1 MVRNII
7 KSKKSGH
14 EFSLKQKT
22 EYKQTLTEQSIRHK
36 AININ
41 LQLRY
46 NIGQKSLTFT
56 PQSSDFDI

>member
-14 EFSLKQKT
+14 EFSLKQET
-22 EYKQTLTEQSIRHK
+22 EYKQTLIEQSIRHK
-36 AININ
+36 TININ
-41 LQLRY
+41 LQLRH

-56 PQSSDFDI
+56 PKSSDFDI

>member
-14 EFSLKQKT
+14 EFSLKQEA
-22 EYKQTLTEQSIRHK
+22 EYKQTLIEQSIRHK
-36 AININ
+36 TININ
-41 LQLRY
+41 LQLRH

-56 PQSSDFDI
+56 SKSSDFDI